1 MDDLTTWLIS
11 VAWPVVKKVLSALG
25 VGILSYTGL
34 TSVWDQMRDNITAS
48 WGAVGGATLQVASL
62 AGIPDALGILLAAF
76 AVHLVF
82 ITMGKLGII
91 ASS

>member
-25 VGILSYTGL
+25 VGILSFTGL
-34 TSVWDQMRDNITAS
+34 SSIFDQMRDNITAS
-48 WGAVGGATLQVASL
+48 WGAVGGAVLQIASL
-62 AGIPDALGILLAAF
+62 GGIPDALGIVLSAL

-82 ITMGKLGII
+82 MTMGKLGII
-91 ASS
+91 ASQ